1 MYDNNGNIVKKR
13 EFSKVSLKVG
23 LLLEEEDS
31 RDMVY
36 VYEGDRLVSYGGAD
50 FVYDVMGNPTT
61 YRGKAAKWERG
72 LQKEQ
77 LLISSND
84 IFFPSKNYKKKL
96 FKKFKWDLP
105 GNTLFDDQLH
115 DFKNRILDKAIFS
128 VQMFGKDLILTFDE
142 NYKIEILACTLEQ
155 EREYFRIFKKGDLN
169 SHIVVES

>member
-1 MYDNNGNIVKKR
+1 MNTIDCLKNGSRLISISRVCDLIKLD
-13 EFSKVSLKVG
+13 FST
-23 LLLEEEDS
+23 EDGTVCLHVQS
-31 RDMVY
+31 ALM
-36 VYEGDRLVSYGGAD
+36 
-50 FVYDVMGNPTT
+50 
-61 YRGKAAKWERG
+61 RG

-77 LLISSND
+77 LLISSTD

>member
-1 MYDNNGNIVKKR
+1 MNTIDCLKNGSRLISISRVCDLIKLD
-13 EFSKVSLKVG
+13 FST
-23 LLLEEEDS
+23 EDGTVCLHVQS
-31 RDMVY
+31 ALM
-36 VYEGDRLVSYGGAD
+36 
-50 FVYDVMGNPTT
+50 
-61 YRGKAAKWERG
+61 RG

-128 VQMFGKDLILTFDE
+128 VQMFGKDLILTLGE
-142 NYKIEILACTLEQ
+142 SYKIEILAYTLERK
-155 EREYFRIFKKGDLN
+155 REYFRI
-169 SHIVVES
+169 